1 MSATATAPVTVTA
14 SVENTLVLRLS
25 AADFGT
31 DSIAAG
37 SASQFVAVLPQ
48 PGLGSATSVV
58 LDRVDE
64 TAFDRIAVGYHVDG
78 QTFER
83 TWTKKSDLGS
93 TVTYTLLNSAS
104 DDNYVSAA

>member
-1 MSATATAPVTVTA
+1 MSITAPVT
-14 SVENTLVLRLS
+14 VENTLVLRLS
-25 AADFGT
+25 ADDFGT
-31 DSIAAG
+31 DSSPAG
-37 SASQFVAVLPQ
+37 DARQFVAVLPQ

-64 TAFDRIAVGYHVDG
+64 NAFDRIAVGYQVDG

-83 TWTKKSDLGS
+83 TWTKTNDLGS
-93 TVTYTLLNSAS
+93 TVTYTLLNSAT

>member
-1 MSATATAPVTVTA
+1 MSATAPITAT
-14 SVENTLVLRLS
+14 VENTLVLRLS
-25 AADFGT
+25 AADFGP
-31 DSIAAG
+31 DSIAAT

-64 TAFDRIAVGYHVDG
+64 NAFERIAVGYHVDG
-78 QTFER
+78 QSFER

-93 TVTYTLLNSAS
+93 TVTYTLLNSSS
-104 DDNYVSAA
+104 DDNYVSAAA

>member
-1 MSATATAPVTVTA
+1 MSATATAPVTA
-14 SVENTLVLRLS
+14 IVENTLVLRLS
-25 AADFGT
+25 ADDFGT

-37 SASQFVAVLPQ
+37 SPSQFVAVLPQ

-78 QTFER
+78 QSFER

-104 DDNYVSAA
+104 DDNYVSAAA